1 MTPIFL
7 NFIYIIVGPFMVI
20 KKVQNFVYEGHL
32 NLIMNQVSHIIV
44 IAIPMVIST
53 SMLLLV
59 MVVVHYFKLVF
70 RFLMLLFIKNTK
82 GETKSQFGDKI
93 ITLITFLFFGIFVL
107 LFLWVRDIKMLILV
121 LFDFRV
127 TNIEKFWNKTY
138 NTEEKQIYIKCLKD
152 FITICEKFKKEN
164 KKYVKISEII
174 YTFKNDPKMQNFG
187 YKNKESQEDS
197 FAINKSKIQ
206 DQTLEIQ
213 KSNTIKKD
221 DSPEM
226 MDYILKKQAQDKQD
240 REEWSRKEASSMMN
254 KICQQF
260 VSFQELSGCK
270 GILNAK
276 LEISLSLQILKE
288 KMKRNGDVE
297 NVDSIINYSQSN
309 LEMAKAVAT
318 FDEDAELKG
327 EIKYMQNQLEDLKGM
342 VSKLIPDSI

>member
-1 MTPIFL
+1 MQYQILKAFNTKKMSCVFMTPIFL

-93 ITLITFLFFGIFVL
+93 ITLITFIFFGIFVL

-138 NTEEKQIYIKCLKD
+138 NTEEK
-152 FITICEKFKKEN
+152 
-164 KKYVKISEII
+164 
-174 YTFKNDPKMQNFG
+174 
-187 YKNKESQEDS
+187 
-197 FAINKSKIQ
+197 
-206 DQTLEIQ
+206 
-213 KSNTIKKD
+213 
-221 DSPEM
+221 
-226 MDYILKKQAQDKQD
+226 
-240 REEWSRKEASSMMN
+240 
-254 KICQQF
+254 
-260 VSFQELSGCK
+260 
-270 GILNAK
+270 
-276 LEISLSLQILKE
+276 
-288 KMKRNGDVE
+288 
-297 NVDSIINYSQSN
+297 
-309 LEMAKAVAT
+309 
-318 FDEDAELKG
+318 
-327 EIKYMQNQLEDLKGM
+327 
-342 VSKLIPDSI
+342 